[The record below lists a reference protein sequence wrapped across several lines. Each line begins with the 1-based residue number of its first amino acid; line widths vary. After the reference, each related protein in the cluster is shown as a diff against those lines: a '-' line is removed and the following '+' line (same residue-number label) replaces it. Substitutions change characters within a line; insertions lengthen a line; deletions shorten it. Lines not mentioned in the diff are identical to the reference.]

1 MANNRY
7 TYEAQ
12 RAQQQQNAQLAAQA
26 FAIYNQNQAQSA
38 QRQHE
43 ILLNAQNNLSHV
55 FDRNTTT
62 RTTGTITPTGSGG
75 YTYQETT
82 Q

>member
-7 TYEAQ
+7 TYEVQ
-12 RAQQQQNAQLAAQA
+12 RVQQQRTAQIVAQG
-26 FAIYNQNQAQSA
+26 FANYNQSLAESA
-38 QRQHE
+38 QRQQE

-55 FDRNTTT
+55 FDRNTT
-62 RTTGTITPTGSGG
+62 RTTGTIMPNGAGG